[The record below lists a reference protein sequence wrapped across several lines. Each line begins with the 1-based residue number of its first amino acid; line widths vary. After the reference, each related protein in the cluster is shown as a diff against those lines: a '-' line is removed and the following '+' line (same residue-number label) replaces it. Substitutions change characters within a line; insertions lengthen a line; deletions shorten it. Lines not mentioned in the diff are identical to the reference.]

1 MNSHAVYYLLD
12 LLVISEVGLAL
23 SRRSSAA
30 AGAEGR
36 RSDRG
41 SMRMLWIV
49 TTLAITGAFEIAGH
63 DIGPFLMPAANWR
76 IAGVALFALGLM
88 LRIWSI
94 YHLGRF
100 FTVDV
105 TIAHDHRVVD
115 DGPYRFVRH
124 PSYSALLLE
133 FAGIGLALRSVPGWL
148 VLMLPIFLV
157 LLHRVRI
164 EEAALIRALGEPYLA
179 YKRRTKRFVPGIF

>member
-1 MNSHAVYYLLD
+1 MNSHVVYYLLD
-12 LLVISEVGLAL
+12 LLVVSEVGLAL

-30 AGAEGR
+30 KAEGR

-49 TTLAITGAFEIAGH
+49 TTLAITGAFEIAEH
-63 DIGPFLMPAANWR
+63 EIGPFLIPAANWQT
-76 IAGVALFALGLM
+76 AGAVLFAMGLV

-105 TIAHDHRVVD
+105 AIAQDHRVVD

-133 FAGIGLALRSVPGWL
+133 FAGIGLALRSVPAWL

-157 LLHRVRI
+157 LLHRIRV
-164 EEAALIRALGEPYLA
+164 EEAALSDGLGEPYLA
-179 YKRRTKRFVPGIF
+179 YMRRTKRLVPGIF